1 MVSSSELRKVLRNIA
16 KSHLADYKE
25 INEVSCH
32 YIMKLEASQ

>member
-1 MVSSSELRKVLRNIA
+1 MMSSSELRKVSRNIA
-16 KSHLADYKE
+16 ESHLADYHD